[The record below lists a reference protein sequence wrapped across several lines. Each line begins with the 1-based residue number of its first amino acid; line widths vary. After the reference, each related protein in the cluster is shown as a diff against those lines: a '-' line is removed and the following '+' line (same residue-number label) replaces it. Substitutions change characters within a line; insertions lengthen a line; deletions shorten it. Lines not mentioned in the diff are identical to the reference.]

1 LHLEKEKR
9 KRDVW
14 EIDTPSKST
23 FYRSF
28 YQEKSGTHP
37 DRIEPKMSF
46 VENNTVEQQVMQRLE
61 QEKQKMHDESLAQL
75 IETLKDPQHRAIKD

>member
-28 YQEKSGTHP
+28 YREKSGTHP
-37 DRIEPKMSF
+37 DRSY
-46 VENNTVEQQVMQRLE
+46 
-61 QEKQKMHDESLAQL
+61 SLFFSLVL
-75 IETLKDPQHRAIKD
+75 ITYVQIHPYLVFLFL